1 MGENSCGFG
10 VGKTRGASSGKAA
23 KLLRGK
29 VAGVLRFGA
38 CKTRGEPGCARQVS
52 AGRRSWERT
61 PARSADARRHASHC
75 PAPRRLS
82 LDLLRE
88 HGATASYFV
97 GTGEPFGKTALTF
110 CRAWEKVNGD
120 SGSSPEGPSRLFE
133 EHSMGE
139 LITSAM
145 HSTPQGFVGVGCIF
159 IYFIVMIC
167 AIIYRVRRGEHVH

>member
-10 VGKTRGASSGKAA
+10 VGKTRGTSPGKAA
-23 KLLRGK
+23 KLRCF
-29 VAGVLRFGA
+29 VGA
-38 CKTRGEPGCARQVS
+38 CKTRGAPGCARQFS

-61 PARSADARRHASHC
+61 PARSADARRDASHWPC
-75 PAPRRLS
+75 PLARRS

-110 CRAWEKVNGD
+110 CSAWEKVNGD

>member
-1 MGENSCGFG
+1 MGHHSREGEE
-10 VGKTRGASSGKAA
+10 RQKAGIRA
-23 KLLRGK
+23 ERRKGR
-29 VAGVLRFGA
+29 AAA
-38 CKTRGEPGCARQVS
+38 CEA
-52 AGRRSWERT
+52 
-61 PARSADARRHASHC
+61 PAC
-75 PAPRRLS
+75 PLARLS

-97 GTGEPFGKTALTF
+97 GAGEPFGKTALTF
-110 CRAWEKVNGD
+110 YRAWEKVNGD